1 MKNIKIEYK
10 IILSILVLTFLI
22 VTIGK
27 YEFSTNIE
35 RQFIESKESKNNLL
49 INTILPI
56 IGLNLSLGLDKSN
69 IEYLNYIGKQN
80 LDLKSIIL
88 LDATNK
94 AIFNYQKDKNQE
106 NENIQFYTKDVLD
119 PILKEK
125 IGTIELG
132 FSNKDYQDM
141 LNKNKDLTIKI
152 LLTTF
157 ILLLIFIIIIK
168 REFRFLKDLS
178 LKVTDYDPQKNNF
191 DLSATTR
198 KDEVGII
205 HNSIVS
211 MVSRID
217 TYAKMLD
224 ETNHTL
230 ELKVK
235 ERTKELELTNKKLLD
250 LSLTDSLTK
259 LSNRRHFEERAENM
273 YDIAKRQEIPI
284 SIVMSDIDF
293 FKKIND
299 TYGHIVGDE
308 ILKKIAEIMK
318 KNLRRNSDLLARY
331 GGEEF
336 VVILFDTNDE
346 ETVKVCENIKDSL
359 NELNNY
365 KTHGIEIESV
375 TLSFGIS
382 STIPQKHSNY
392 KELLNKADI
401 ALYKAKR
408 NGRNCIV
415 VNN

>member
-1 MKNIKIEYK
+1 
-10 IILSILVLTFLI
+10 
-22 VTIGK
+22 
-27 YEFSTNIE
+27 
-35 RQFIESKESKNNLL
+35 
-49 INTILPI
+49 
-56 IGLNLSLGLDKSN
+56 
-69 IEYLNYIGKQN
+69 
-80 LDLKSIIL
+80 
-88 LDATNK
+88 
-94 AIFNYQKDKNQE
+94 
-106 NENIQFYTKDVLD
+106 
-119 PILKEK
+119 
-125 IGTIELG
+125 
-132 FSNKDYQDM
+132 
-141 LNKNKDLTIKI
+141 
-152 LLTTF
+152 
-157 ILLLIFIIIIK
+157 
-168 REFRFLKDLS
+168 
-178 LKVTDYDPQKNNF
+178 
-191 DLSATTR
+191 
-198 KDEVGII
+198 
-205 HNSIVS
+205 

>member
-1 MKNIKIEYK
+1 
-10 IILSILVLTFLI
+10 
-22 VTIGK
+22 
-27 YEFSTNIE
+27 
-35 RQFIESKESKNNLL
+35 
-49 INTILPI
+49 
-56 IGLNLSLGLDKSN
+56 
-69 IEYLNYIGKQN
+69 
-80 LDLKSIIL
+80 
-88 LDATNK
+88 
-94 AIFNYQKDKNQE
+94 
-106 NENIQFYTKDVLD
+106 
-119 PILKEK
+119 
-125 IGTIELG
+125 
-132 FSNKDYQDM
+132 
-141 LNKNKDLTIKI
+141 
-152 LLTTF
+152 
-157 ILLLIFIIIIK
+157 
-168 REFRFLKDLS
+168 
-178 LKVTDYDPQKNNF
+178 
-191 DLSATTR
+191 
-198 KDEVGII
+198 
-205 HNSIVS
+205 
-211 MVSRID
+211 
-217 TYAKMLD
+217 
-224 ETNHTL
+224 
-230 ELKVK
+230 
-235 ERTKELELTNKKLLD
+235 
-250 LSLTDSLTK
+250 
-259 LSNRRHFEERAENM
+259 M

>member
-88 LDATNK
+88 LNATNK

>member
-365 KTHGIEIESV
+365 ETHGIEIESV